1 MFLKLFT
8 SAEKDASVNFAA
20 RVDTFRHQKSRL
32 QPLYRTNLSFKFQ
45 LEIQP

>member
-20 RVDTFRHQKSRL
+20 RVLGTKKTRL